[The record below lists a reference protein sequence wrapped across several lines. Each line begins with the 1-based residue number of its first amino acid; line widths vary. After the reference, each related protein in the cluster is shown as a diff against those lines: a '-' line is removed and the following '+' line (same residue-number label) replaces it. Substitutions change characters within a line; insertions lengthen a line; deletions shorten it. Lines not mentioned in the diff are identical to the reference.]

1 MSNYRYT
8 TDLIDAA
15 LFNSNE
21 TTDGTSEFEVKALEY
36 LNRAYRSVIL
46 GGDEFVE
53 TQEQDWW
60 WLRKSAYLITTTP
73 EEGEITVTQLST
85 AASFTVAPTTSMA
98 GRHLRTIDT
107 DIYKIATHTAGQ
119 TACTLD
125 APYTGAS
132 GATAYTAFQLDYDL
146 AADFL
151 KPLDPMKCYR
161 AGDGGEYRIFGID
174 NDVMEKG
181 WPLSQI
187 NSGSPS
193 YYTHRDEN
201 TIRFNHYASN
211 PMRIDYDYIFLPEDL
226 TAAANEE
233 PVLPLINRKVLADI
247 TATFILM
254 DKDDNKASSMSM
266 VAKKGIEAMVKAN
279 RSKWAR
285 TGKPGHIYAR
295 MGKRGSQ
302 GLQSLR
308 TIQEVR

>member
-1 MSNYRYT
+1 MNYRYT
-8 TDLIDAA
+8 SDLLDAA
-15 LFNSNE
+15 LFNANE
-21 TTDGTSEFEVKALEY
+21 ATDGTSDFEAKALEY
-36 LNRAYRSVIL
+36 LNRAYRSLIL

-60 WLRKSAYLITTTP
+60 WLRKSAYLITTTQ

-85 AASFTVAPTTSMA
+85 VASFTAAPATSMA
-98 GRHLRTIDT
+98 GRHLRTSDT

-119 TACTLD
+119 NACTLD

-132 GATAYTAFQLDYDL
+132 GAKAYTAFQLEYDL

-151 KPLDPMKCYR
+151 KPLDPMRCYR
-161 AGDGGEYRIFGID
+161 AGAGGEYRIFGID
-174 NDVMEKG
+174 NDVMEKD

-187 NSGSPS
+187 DAGSPS
-193 YYTHRDEN
+193 RYTQMDED
-201 TIRFNHYASN
+201 TIRFNRYATT
-211 PMRIDYDYIFLPEDL
+211 PMRIDYDYIYLPEDL
-226 TAAANEE
+226 TAGANEE
-233 PVLPLINRKVLADI
+233 PVVPLINRKVLSDI

-279 RSKWAR
+279 RAKWGR

-295 MGKRGSQ
+295 QGKRGK
-302 GLQSLR
+302 QSLR
-308 TIQEVR
+308 TILEVQ